1 MKRSL
6 LLPLL
11 LLSLDTLRAQEATL
25 PNPDARVLGMGG
37 ASMATLSGSHAIYGN
52 SSTAVFSQ
60 MPSQVSSSYYGQ
72 KYFDYYAVSGYWRF
86 DNANLA
92 QIGWR
97 QFLREKGNHD
107 MAIDLGYSRRV
118 GERWA
123 VGIVARYQHLK
134 RGYDTGD
141 ALAVDLSAAWS
152 RPLENVGSYSVVR
165 VGAKLANVGG
175 FVKKLYGMDGEKS
188 GYINSG
194 CDYTLPTNFTAGA
207 ALDTF
212 LSDAHEVTVAADL
225 GYCFTPEAVS
235 GFQASVGAEY
245 NLMQLVQLRAGYHYG
260 ESSRYCP
267 SYGSVGAG
275 VRFLHLRLDFAYL
288 FAGKNTWLR
297 NAYSISFGLD
307 F

>member
-1 MKRSL
+1 MV
-6 LLPLL
+6 
-11 LLSLDTLRAQEATL
+11 RA
-25 PNPDARVLGMGG
+25 
-37 ASMATLSGSHAIYGN
+37 

-60 MPSQVSSSYYGQ
+60 MPSQVSSSYFGQ
-72 KYFDYYAVSGYWRF
+72 RDFDCYAVSGYWRF
-86 DNANLA
+86 DNTNLA

-107 MAIDLGYSRRV
+107 MAIDLGYSRRI

-123 VGIVARYQHLK
+123 VGAVVRYQHLK
-134 RGYDTGD
+134 RNVNTGD

-152 RPLENVGSYSVVR
+152 LPLENVGSYSVVR
-165 VGAKLANVGG
+165 LGAKLANLGG
-175 FVKKLYGMDGEKS
+175 FVKRLSKVNGDDS
-188 GYINSG
+188 HFTNSG

-207 ALDTF
+207 ALDTY
-212 LSDAHEVTVAADL
+212 LSDAHEITAAVDL
-225 GYCFTPEAVS
+225 GYCFTPDAVR
-235 GFQASVGAEY
+235 GFQASIGAEY

-267 SYGSVGAG
+267 DYGSVGAG

-288 FAGKNTWLR
+288 FAAKDTWLR
-297 NAYSISFGLD
+297 NAWSISFGLD

>member
-11 LLSLDTLRAQEATL
+11 LLSLGTVRAQEATL

-52 SSTAVFSQ
+52 PSTAVFSQ
-60 MPSQVSSSYYGQ
+60 MPSQVSSSYFGQ
-72 KYFDYYAVSGYWRF
+72 QDFDCYAVSGYWRF
-86 DNANLA
+86 DNTNLA
-92 QIGWR
+92 QVGWR

-107 MAIDLGYSRRV
+107 MAVDLGYSRRL
-118 GERWA
+118 GQRWA
-123 VGIVARYQHLK
+123 VGFVARYQHLK
-134 RGYDTGD
+134 HNVNTGD

-175 FVKKLYGMDGEKS
+175 FVKRLSKMDGGDS

-194 CDYTLPTNFTAGA
+194 CDYTLPTNFAAGA
-207 ALDTF
+207 VLDTY
-212 LSDAHEVTVAADL
+212 LSDAHEITAAVDL
-225 GYCFTPEAVS
+225 GYCFTPEAVR
-235 GFQASVGAEY
+235 GFQGSVGAEY
-245 NLMQLVQLRAGYHYG
+245 NLMQLVQLRAGYHYSG
-260 ESSRYCP
+260 CLRYGP
-267 SYGSVGAG
+267 SFGSFGAG

-288 FAGKNTWLR
+288 LAKKDTWLR
-297 NAYSISFGLD
+297 NAWSISFGLD